1 MDYLGVE
8 LKVVQADVFS
18 YSSDLLVLKHA
29 QASYG
34 VDDRAAHVA
43 GIDVTTLPKVGGGL
57 LVEGPFPIAYRHLL
71 FLGVEPIG
79 SFNYRSVRDFSRRA
93 LSGATGISPP
103 VREISMTLH
112 GVGFG
117 LDETEAFESEVA
129 GIVEAID
136 SGSYPRSLLTVSIIE
151 QSENRVDRMRRSLV
165 ALLDPLSAKRE
176 PLERGTTSEGFQARR
191 IDSVGYDSA
200 ARSHAF
206 VAMPFSESFEDVFYY
221 GIAPPVRAAGLLCE
235 RMDQIS
241 FTGDIVHR
249 MKDRISSAAIVVA
262 DLSEANP
269 NVYLEIGYAWGVRIP
284 CILICNRKTDLKFDL
299 QGQRCLF
306 YGTIMEL
313 EKILSAELIALSAQT
328 LSAQIR
334 LGRTKPS

>member
-43 GIDVTTLPKVGGGL
+43 GIDVTTLPKVGGDL

-112 GVGFG
+112 GVGQLRKG
-117 LDETEAFESEVA
+117 SRPGESTRLVMIRQHA
-129 GIVEAID
+129 
-136 SGSYPRSLLTVSIIE
+136 
-151 QSENRVDRMRRSLV
+151 RMRSSRCLSVNHLRTYFTMGSHRLFELLGSFVKGWIRSPSLV
-165 ALLDPLSAKRE
+165 
-176 PLERGTTSEGFQARR
+176 
-191 IDSVGYDSA
+191 
-200 ARSHAF
+200 
-206 VAMPFSESFEDVFYY
+206 
-221 GIAPPVRAAGLLCE
+221 
-235 RMDQIS
+235 
-241 FTGDIVHR
+241 
-249 MKDRISSAAIVVA
+249 ISSTV
-262 DLSEANP
+262 
-269 NVYLEIGYAWGVRIP
+269 
-284 CILICNRKTDLKFDL
+284 
-299 QGQRCLF
+299 
-306 YGTIMEL
+306 
-313 EKILSAELIALSAQT
+313 
-328 LSAQIR
+328 
-334 LGRTKPS
+334 